1 MNLRA
6 MLEWDV
12 GLRIFYLDLP
22 SAVAGMY
29 AYHAELGACLVVNH
43 KHPPERRRVSMLHQ
57 YASMLVDRFKPH
69 IAALARPTRKPASE
83 RFADA
88 FALAFLLP
96 ATSIR
101 QRFHNI
107 VTSTNDFQV
116 ADLRRLAHFYFVSVE
131 SMAQRLEQLGLIA
144 KGSWERISGANFA
157 PREAAES
164 GLRPQPINDQLYP
177 ERYQFLAVSA
187 YERDEIGETN
197 LAHFLR
203 CDIVTAREIVANTLT
218 SREVVEATGE
228 ERDVRLDFQKSL
240 LAAAS

>member
-22 SAVAGMY
+22 LAVAGMY
-29 AYHAELGACLVVNH
+29 AYHAELGACLVVNR
-43 KHPPERRRVSMLHQ
+43 KHAPERRRVSMLHE
-57 YASMLVDRFKPH
+57 YASMFVDRFKPH
-69 IAALARPTRKPASE
+69 IAALATSTRKPASE

-96 ATSIR
+96 ATGIR
-101 QRFHNI
+101 QRFHDI
-107 VTSTNDFQV
+107 VSSTNDFQV

-144 KGSWERISGANFA
+144 KGSWKRISGANFA
-157 PREAAES
+157 PQEASET
-164 GLRPQPINDQLYP
+164 GLRPQPINDQPYP

-187 YERDEIGETN
+187 HERDEIGETN

-218 SREVVEATGE
+218 SREVVEAIGE